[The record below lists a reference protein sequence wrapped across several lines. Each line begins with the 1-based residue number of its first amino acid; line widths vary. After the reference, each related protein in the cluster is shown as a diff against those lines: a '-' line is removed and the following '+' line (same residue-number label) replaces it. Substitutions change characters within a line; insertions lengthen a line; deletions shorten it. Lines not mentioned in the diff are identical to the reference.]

1 MDETLALKLDE
12 EIIRIENKLKTMEI
26 GSEEYKK
33 VSDLL
38 RGLYHER
45 VEQAK
50 AEWDYEEKREKRL
63 YDNGR
68 TDEDLRLREEEA
80 ATQRDRNKNER
91 LFNLIRLAVDV
102 VKIVGG
108 SVLFVLLCLAGFKF
122 EEKGVVSS
130 KFFGKVIDLAF
141 RKLGR

>member
-1 MDETLALKLDE
+1 MDENLVKKLDD
-12 EIIRIENKLKTMEI
+12 EIIRIEDKLKTLPV
-26 GSEEYKK
+26 GSEEYIK
-33 VSDLL
+33 VSGLL
-38 RGLYHER
+38 KGLYHER
-45 VEQAK
+45 VEHTK
-50 AEWDYEEKREKRL
+50 AEWDYDEKREKRL
-63 YDNGR
+63 YDSGR
-68 TDEDLRLREEEA
+68 TDEDLRLREEEVIA
-80 ATQRDRNKNER
+80 QRDRNKNER

-130 KFFGKVIDLAF
+130 KFFGKIIDLAF